1 MAPLTEEKVST
12 SIGKQS
18 VWRAGPPDGP
28 TLVYLHS
35 ATGEVPLAPVLEDL
49 AETYQVVAPLFPG
62 FGESEGIDQIN
73 DIEDAVFHLLDLWD
87 ALGLSE
93 RGAAVVG
100 ASLGG
105 WMAAELA
112 ARYPERV
119 GSLVLISPAGVHVEG
134 TRVGEIF
141 GRRPGDL
148 AEDLFFDQTHPM
160 AAMMRSLDA
169 LADNKAAE
177 IPFELLRP
185 TLQSLQATAKL
196 AWNPYLH
203 NPKLPRWLGRVT
215 APTLVVHA
223 VQDRLVPRAHKELY
237 ASRIPAA
244 RLVEIEGA
252 GHLVHLEKPYV
263 TANEIRRHLD
273 RI

>member
-1 MAPLTEEKVST
+1 
-12 SIGKQS
+12 

-112 ARYPERV
+112 MRYP
-119 GSLVLISPAGVHVEG
+119 SSTSHLVLVNPAGLFIENHPIK
-134 TRVGEIF
+134 EIF
-141 GRRPGDL
+141 GRQPAEL
-148 AEDLFFDQTHPM
+148 AEDLFADQHHPM
-160 AAMMRSLDA
+160 AEMMHQFQAVVDS
-169 LADNKAAE
+169 KAE
-177 IPFELLRP
+177 IPFDLMKP
-185 TLQSLQATAKL
+185 MLQSLAATAKV

-203 NPKLPRWLGRVT
+203 DPKLLRRLYRVT
-215 APTLVVHA
+215 AATLVVHGA
-223 VQDRLVPRAHKELY
+223 DDRLIPREHAVAY
-237 ASRIPAA
+237 AEAIGGA
-244 RLVEIEGA
+244 RLVDVEGA
-252 GHLVHLEKPYV
+252 GHLLPLEKP
-263 TANEIRRHLD
+263 AELAALIRGFVPAAG
-273 RI
+273 